1 MWPTRHDELA
11 SECEVMYWCGA
22 DRTQFRPT
30 GSLRGFYSL
39 VAGASPLQGL
49 RLLMLTP
56 LEFAERV
63 LLLKELVPFS
73 VSSWGRT
80 ETHNTAVGGV
90 PKSAH
95 RHWLAA
101 DIIPDDT
108 LSGGAGTLLQIAASR
123 YDLEVIDE
131 WATKG
136 HYHVQVKGWAT
147 IAW

>member
-1 MWPTRHDELA
+1 
-11 SECEVMYWCGA
+11 
-22 DRTQFRPT
+22 
-30 GSLRGFYSL
+30 
-39 VAGASPLQGL
+39 
-49 RLLMLTP
+49 MLTP

-80 ETHNTAVGGV
+80 EAHNTAVGGV

-95 RHWLAA
+95 RQWLAA
-101 DIIPDDT
+101 DIIPDLPIMARTEFLEALDR
-108 LSGGAGTLLQIAASR
+108 LG
-123 YDLEVIDE
+123 LEVIDE

-136 HYHVQVKGWAT
+136 HYHVQVKGWVN